1 MFYMF
6 SMREVNLSG
15 VDLNLLP
22 LLDALLRRRNVT
34 QAALDAGL
42 SQPAMSRALAR
53 LRHLL
58 GDPLLVRD
66 GGGLVPTPLAQ
77 ALHGPLAE
85 AMADLRALLTRQAFD
100 PAQSQRTIRLAA
112 TDAHGVRVMPGVM
125 ARLGREAPGI
135 RLRVEGYGPDLVER
149 MRAGR
154 VDLAFAVS
162 GTPLPPGAESET
174 LARDELALVFRR
186 GHPGAD
192 LDWTPADY
200 ARFDH
205 AAVSLIGD
213 DPSDIDARLAGLGVQ
228 RRVAFVSPSFS
239 SALAVV
245 GSSDLVTT
253 MSRAVALRHA
263 DAFGLELRVPPF
275 GRMAYDMTLVWT
287 AVRAA
292 DPLLGW
298 FRGVVRDAA
307 REALEPIGAGDPTDV
322 RSGGV

>member
-1 MFYMF
+1 MCYTVF
-6 SMREVNLSG
+6 MREVNLSG

-85 AMADLRALLTRQAFD
+85 AMADLRALLSRRQFD
-100 PAQSQRTIRLAA
+100 PAEAQRTIRLAA

-135 RLRVEGYGPDLVER
+135 RLRVEGYGPDLVDR
-149 MRAGR
+149 MRAGI
-154 VDLAFAVS
+154 VDLAFAVA

-213 DPSDIDARLAGLGVQ
+213 EPSDIDARLAGLGVQ

-253 MSRAVALRHA
+253 MSRAVALRYA
-263 DAFGLELRVPPF
+263 DVFGLELRPPPF

-307 REALEPIGAGDPTDV
+307 RAALEPIEDL
-322 RSGGV
+322 

>member
-1 MFYMF
+1 MFYMK

-22 LLDALLRRRNVT
+22 LLEALLRRRNVT
-34 QAALDAGL
+34 QAAQEAGL

-66 GGGLVPTPLAQ
+66 GGGLAPTPVAQ
-77 ALHGPLAE
+77 ALAGPLAE
-85 AMADLRALLTRQAFD
+85 AMADLRALLSRRDFD
-100 PAQSQRTIRLAA
+100 PALAQRTLRIAA
-112 TDAHGVRVMPGVM
+112 SDAHGVAVLPGVM
-125 ARLGREAPGI
+125 ARLGREAPGL

-154 VDLAFAVS
+154 VDLTFAVD

-200 ARFDH
+200 GRFDH
-205 AAVSLIGD
+205 AAVSLFGD
-213 DPSDIDARLAGLGVQ
+213 EPSDIDARLAAIGVQ
-228 RRVAFVSPSFS
+228 RRVAFVSPSFA

-245 GSSDLVTT
+245 GESDLVTT
-253 MSRAVALRHA
+253 MSRSVASRYA
-263 DAFGLELRVPPF
+263 DAFGLELRPPPF
-275 GRMAYDMTLVWT
+275 GPLTYDLTLVWT
-287 AVRAA
+287 AVRSA
-292 DPLLGW
+292 DPLLVW
-298 FRGVVRDAA
+298 FRGLVRDAA
-307 REALEPIGAGDPTDV
+307 REVLAPIPPPAGTT
-322 RSGGV
+322 